1 MSTASSG
8 SAGNGVGGERFDIRG
23 NLGSMSE
30 IQQQLVVSFE
40 TMRQFASRFVD
51 SERQRSEKAANAVA
65 QAAQRAKDKRRKGR
79 RFKN

>member
-8 SAGNGVGGERFDIRG
+8 SAGNGVGGERFDIPG

-30 IQQQLVVSFE
+30 IQQQLLASRQ
-40 TMRQFASRFVD
+40 MRQFASRFVD
-51 SERQRSEKAANAVA
+51 IERQRSEKAANAVA
-65 QAAQRAKDKRRKGR
+65 QAAQRAKDKQRKRR